1 MKIEIITTANG
12 GYKET
17 GFGTLKACKSV
28 LKSIEKLGHDVHLS
42 VCETQSSLDD
52 IAKTNP
58 DLAILAVKY
67 ISIKDED
74 DIWLSDYFE
83 RNEVNF
89 SGSSRRVLQFDSD
102 KVLAKSHLRE
112 RGIRT
117 ADYFTATPGQYG
129 AESLLPLMF
138 PLFLKPSDAAN
149 GNGVDDSSF
158 VTNFTDFESKVLSL
172 HDEFG
177 MPVLAEEYL
186 DGQEFTVAVL
196 RTSEDDLIVSPIEI
210 VPVQSTQGLRI
221 LGQEAKIDDSEE
233 LKKAID
239 DGMGD
244 KVRAL
249 AINAFLGLGA
259 RDFGRIDIKTNKR
272 GDCFFMEANL
282 VPGMTS
288 ESSYFPKACEIEH
301 GLSYD
306 RVIELLV
313 ESGLGRV
320 PAVRAPRAE
329 NGLPTTTLLPA
340 VS

>member
-1 MKIEIITTANG
+1 MRTISGCPII
-12 GYKET
+12 
-17 GFGTLKACKSV
+17 SR
-28 LKSIEKLGHDVHLS
+28 
-42 VCETQSSLDD
+42 
-52 IAKTNP
+52 KTN
-58 DLAILAVKY
+58 
-67 ISIKDED
+67 
-74 DIWLSDYFE
+74 
-83 RNEVNF
+83 VNF
-89 SGSSRRVLQFDSD
+89 SGSSRTVLKFDSD

-112 RGIRT
+112 KGIRT

-129 AESLLPLMF
+129 AENLLPLMF

-172 HDEFG
+172 HDEFD

-196 RTSEDDLIVSPIEI
+196 RTLQGDLIVSPIEI
-210 VPVQSTQGLRI
+210 VPVQSTNGFESWEKKRKRTI
-221 LGQEAKIDDSEE
+221 RKSSE
-233 LKKAID
+233 KQYD
-239 DGMGD
+239 NGMGD
-244 KVRAL
+244 RVREL

-288 ESSYFPKACEIEH
+288 KSSYFPKACEIEH
-301 GLSYD
+301 GLTYD
-306 RVIELLV
+306 SVIELLL

-320 PAVRAPRAE
+320 PVARALRAE
-329 NGLPTTTLLPA
+329 SSLPA
-340 VS
+340 ASFVTGGKLSTDTDSRAKKQSIRHKSEDRHTIVVHGGTVTKPDEVTDAQLELIRL